1 MNILIAGAGKVGYN
15 LAKALCSKHNVVI
28 IDKNEK
34 ALEMVKESLDVL
46 TICADLRDSRAYM
59 GLEEK
64 FDFFIAITNNDEIN
78 LISTIVIENLTEI
91 ENIIVRLT
99 NTSYIST
106 NFQNKLNINRLVYP
120 YKLSA
125 TAVAKLIEFPKANNI
140 KEFPFNDFILISLN
154 VQNPEIDK
162 VSAINTEDVLVIG
175 AQRGE
180 DFIFLT
186 EEDTVEE
193 DDLLYI
199 FGEKNKL
206 NQIINKLDT
215 VSPDNIQ
222 NVLIYGA
229 NPLGIEIAKILTSFN
244 LNVKILEKD
253 EETATKAA
261 EILGEE
267 AMVINSSYEDE
278 EMLIN
283 EGLQYSDIA
292 IAASLKDESNI
303 IKSLQAKKL
312 GIKKIITIN
321 NNLSYYSLMHSLKLS
336 TIRGP
341 KIAAYYEILEE
352 IDSRLLIYERF
363 FLGAKG
369 KIFIKQI
376 HQDKTVLPP
385 KENTKT
391 LIIRDE
397 KIQELK
403 EKTSLLTNDIVLE
416 FNFSGNRKWIETL

>member
-1 MNILIAGAGKVGYN
+1 MNILIGGAGKVGYN
-15 LAKALCSKHNVVI
+15 VAKALSNKHNVVI

-34 ALEMVKESLDVL
+34 ALEMLKETLDVL

-64 FDFFIAITNNDEIN
+64 FDFFIAVTNNDEIN
-78 LISTIVIENLTEI
+78 LISTIVTENILDIENT
-91 ENIIVRLT
+91 IVRLT

-106 NFQNKLNINRLVYP
+106 NFQKLNINRLIFP

-140 KEFPFNDFILISLN
+140 KEFPFNDFILVSLN
-154 VQNPEIDK
+154 VKTPVIDK
-162 VSAINTEDVLVIG
+162 VSAINSDNIIVIG

-180 DFIFLT
+180 EFIFLS
-186 EEDTVEE
+186 EDDYVEE
-193 DDLLYI
+193 EDLLYI
-199 FGEKNKL
+199 FGEKEKL
-206 NQIINKLDT
+206 KDIINKLDT
-215 VSPDNIQ
+215 ISPEYIQ

-229 NPLGIEIAKILTSFN
+229 NPLGIEIAKILVSFN

-253 EETATKAA
+253 EEQATKAA
-261 EILGEE
+261 ELLGED

-278 EMLIN
+278 EMIIN
-283 EGLQYSDIA
+283 EGLHYSDIA

-321 NNLSYYSLMHSLKLS
+321 NNLNYYSLMHSLKLS

-369 KIFIKQI
+369 KIFIKQVF
-376 HQDKTVLPP
+376 QSKKVTPP
-385 KENTKT
+385 KENSKT
-391 LIIRDE
+391 IIVRNDQ
-397 KIQELK
+397 IIELK
-403 EKTSLLTNDIVLE
+403 EKMELLPNDIVLE

>member
-15 LAKALCSKHNVVI
+15 LAKALSNKHNVVI

-34 ALEMVKESLDVL
+34 ALEMLKETLDVL
-46 TICADLRDSRAYM
+46 TICADIRDARAYM
-59 GLEEK
+59 GLKEN
-64 FDFFIAITNNDEIN
+64 FDFFIVVTNNDEIN
-78 LISTIVIENLTEI
+78 LISTIVTENMLEI
-91 ENIIVRLT
+91 ENTIVRLT

-106 NFQNKLNINRLVYP
+106 NFQKLNINRLIFP

-125 TAVAKLIEFPKANNI
+125 TAVAKLIEIPKANNI
-140 KEFPFNDFILISLN
+140 KEFPFNDFILISLT
-154 VQNPEIDK
+154 VKNPQIDR
-162 VSAINTEDVLVIG
+162 VSAINTDDVIAIG

-180 DFIFLT
+180 EFIFLN
-186 EEDTVEE
+186 EEDIIEE
-193 DDLLYI
+193 EDLLYI
-199 FGEKNKL
+199 FGNKEKLKL
-206 NQIINKLDT
+206 IINSLDT
-215 VSPDNIQ
+215 VSPEEIQ

-229 NPLGIEIAKILTSFN
+229 NPLGIEIAKILSAMDV
-244 LNVKILEKD
+244 NVKILEKD
-253 EETATKAA
+253 EDEAEKAA
-261 EILGEE
+261 EILGEDV
-267 AMVINSSYEDE
+267 MIINSSYEDE
-278 EMLIN
+278 EMVLN
-283 EGLQYSDIA
+283 EGLQHSDIA
-292 IAASLKDESNI
+292 ITASLKDESNI

-321 NNLSYYSLMHSLKLS
+321 NNLNYYSLMHSLKLS

-376 HQDKTVLPP
+376 FNEKEVAPP

-391 LIIRDE
+391 IIIRDN
-397 KIQELK
+397 KIIELK
-403 EKTSLLTNDIVLE
+403 EKTKLEPNDIVME
-416 FNFSGNRKWIETL
+416 FNFSGNRAWIETL

>member
-15 LAKALCSKHNVVI
+15 VAKALSHKHNVVI

-34 ALEMVKESLDVL
+34 ALEILKETLDVM

-64 FDFFIAITNNDEIN
+64 FDFFIAVTNNDEIN
-78 LISTIVIENLTEI
+78 LISTIVTENLIDIENT
-91 ENIIVRLT
+91 IVRLT

-106 NFQNKLNINRLVYP
+106 NFQKLNINRLIFP

-140 KEFPFNDFILISLN
+140 KEFPFNDFILLSLT
-154 VQNPEIDK
+154 VQKPEIDK
-162 VSAINTEDVLVIG
+162 VSAINDEDVIVIG
-175 AQRGE
+175 VQRGE
-180 DFIFLT
+180 EFLFLN
-186 EEDTVEE
+186 EEDYIEE
-193 DDLLYI
+193 EDLLYI
-199 FGEKNKL
+199 LGEKEKL
-206 NQIINKLDT
+206 KNIINKLDT
-215 VSPDNIQ
+215 VSPEVIQ

-229 NPLGIEIAKILTSFN
+229 NPLGIEIAKILISFN

-253 EETATKAA
+253 EAQATIAA
-261 EILGEE
+261 ELLGEE

-278 EMLIN
+278 EMIIN
-283 EGLQYSDIA
+283 EGLHYSDIA

-321 NNLSYYSLMHSLKLS
+321 NNLNYYSLMHSLKLS

-376 HQDKTVLPP
+376 FQPKKVTPP
-385 KENTKT
+385 KENNKT
-391 LIIRDE
+391 LIIRNDR
-397 KIQELK
+397 IIELK
-403 EKTSLLTNDIVLE
+403 DKMELEPNDIVME
-416 FNFSGNRKWIETL
+416 FNFSGNRKWIEAL

>member
-15 LAKALCSKHNVVI
+15 LAKALSNKHNVVI

-34 ALEMVKESLDVL
+34 ALEILKETLDVL
-46 TICADLRDSRAYM
+46 TICADLRDARAYM
-59 GLEEK
+59 GLEEN
-64 FDFFIAITNNDEIN
+64 FDFFIAVTNNDEIN
-78 LISTIVIENLTEI
+78 LISTIVTENMLEI
-91 ENIIVRLT
+91 ENTIVRLT

-106 NFQNKLNINRLVYP
+106 NFQKLNINRLIFP

-125 TAVAKLIEFPKANNI
+125 TAVAKLIEIPKANNI
-140 KEFPFNDFILISLN
+140 KEFPFNDFILISLT
-154 VQNPEIDK
+154 VKNPEIDR
-162 VSAINTEDVLVIG
+162 VSAINTDDVIVIG
-175 AQRGE
+175 AQRSEEFFFLNE
-180 DFIFLT
+180 DDTI
-186 EEDTVEE
+186 EEE
-193 DDLLYI
+193 DLLYI
-199 FGEKNKL
+199 FGEKEKL
-206 NQIINKLDT
+206 KSIINSLDT
-215 VSPDNIQ
+215 ISPKNIK

-229 NPLGIEIAKILTSFN
+229 NPLGIEIAKILSAMD

-253 EETATKAA
+253 EDEAERAA
-261 EILGEE
+261 EILGEDV
-267 AMVINSSYEDE
+267 MVINSSYEDE
-278 EMLIN
+278 EMILN
-283 EGLQYSDIA
+283 EGLQHSDIA
-292 IAASLKDESNI
+292 ITASLKDESNI

-321 NNLSYYSLMHSLKLS
+321 NNLNYYSLMHSLKLS

-376 HQDKTVLPP
+376 FNEKEVTPP
-385 KENTKT
+385 KENAKT
-391 LIIRDE
+391 LIIRND
-397 KIQELK
+397 KIIELK
-403 EKTSLLTNDIVLE
+403 NKTKLEPNDIIME

>member
-15 LAKALCSKHNVVI
+15 IAKALSNKHNVVI

-34 ALEMVKESLDVL
+34 ALEMLKETLDVL
-46 TICADLRDSRAYM
+46 TICADLRDARAYM

-64 FDFFIAITNNDEIN
+64 FDFFIAVTNNDEIN
-78 LISTIVIENLTEI
+78 LISTIVTENILDIENT
-91 ENIIVRLT
+91 IVRLT

-106 NFQNKLNINRLVYP
+106 NFQKLNISRLIFP

-140 KEFPFNDFILISLN
+140 KEFPFNDFILVSLN
-154 VQNPEIDK
+154 VKSPEIDK
-162 VSAINTEDVLVIG
+162 VSAINREDIIVIG

-180 DFIFLT
+180 EFVFLN
-186 EEDTVEE
+186 EEDYIEE

-199 FGEKNKL
+199 FGEKEKL
-206 NQIINKLDT
+206 KEIINKLDT
-215 VSPDNIQ
+215 VSPEHIQ

-229 NPLGIEIAKILTSFN
+229 NPLGIEIAKILISFN
-244 LNVKILEKD
+244 LNVKLLEKD
-253 EETATKAA
+253 EEQATKAA
-261 EILGEE
+261 ELLGED

-278 EMLIN
+278 EMIIN

-292 IAASLKDESNI
+292 ITASLKDESNI

-321 NNLSYYSLMHSLKLS
+321 NNLNYYSLMHSLKLS

-376 HQDKTVLPP
+376 FQPKKVSPP
-385 KENTKT
+385 KENSKT
-391 LIIRDE
+391 IIIRNDM
-397 KIQELK
+397 IIELK
-403 EKTSLLTNDIVLE
+403 EKTELQPNDIVLE
-416 FNFSGNRKWIETL
+416 FNFSGNRKWIEAL

>member
-1 MNILIAGAGKVGYN
+1 MNILIGGAGKVGYN
-15 LAKALCSKHNVVI
+15 IAKTLSPKHNVVI
-28 IDKNEK
+28 IDKNEN
-34 ALEMVKESLDVL
+34 ALETLKESLDVL
-46 TICADLRDSRAYM
+46 TICADLRDARAYM
-59 GLEEK
+59 GLEKK
-64 FDFFIAITNNDEIN
+64 FDFFITVTNHDEIN
-78 LISTIVIENLTEI
+78 LISTIVTENILDIENT
-91 ENIIVRLT
+91 IVRLT

-106 NFQNKLNINRLVYP
+106 NFQKLNINRLVFP

-140 KEFPFNDFILISLN
+140 KEFPFNDFILLSLN
-154 VQNPEIDK
+154 VKTPQLDK
-162 VSAINTEDVLVIG
+162 VSLINSTDIIVIG

-180 DFIFLT
+180 EFIFLN
-186 EEDTVEE
+186 ENDTIEE

-199 FGEKNKL
+199 FGDREKLKK
-206 NQIINKLDT
+206 IINKLDT
-215 VSPDNIQ
+215 VSPESIQ

-229 NPLGIEIAKILTSFN
+229 NPLGIEITKILTSFN
-244 LNVKILEKD
+244 LNVKLLEKD
-253 EETATKAA
+253 QNLATKAA
-261 EILGEE
+261 EMIGED
-267 AMVINSSYEDE
+267 AMVINSSYEGE

-283 EGLQYSDIA
+283 EGLNYSDIA
-292 IAASLKDESNI
+292 ITASLKDESNI

-321 NNLSYYSLMHSLKLS
+321 NNLNYYSLMHSLKLS

-369 KIFIKQI
+369 KIFIKQVL
-376 HQDKTVLPP
+376 HSKTITPP

-391 LIIRDE
+391 LIIRNDT
-397 KIQELK
+397 IIELK
-403 EKTSLLTNDIVLE
+403 DKTDLQPNDIVLE
-416 FNFSGNRKWIETL
+416 FNFSGNRKWIESL

>member
-15 LAKALCSKHNVVI
+15 LAKALCLKHNVVI

-34 ALEMVKESLDVL
+34 ALENLKETLDVM

-59 GLEEK
+59 GFEEK
-64 FDFFIAITNNDEIN
+64 FDFFIAVTNNDEIN
-78 LISTIVIENLTEI
+78 LISTVVTDGLIDIENT
-91 ENIIVRLT
+91 IVRLT

-106 NFQNKLNINRLVYP
+106 NFQKLKINRLVYP

-125 TAVAKLIEFPKANNI
+125 SAVAKLINYPKANNI
-140 KEFPFNDFILISLN
+140 KEFPFNDFILVS
-154 VQNPEIDK
+154 VTVKSPEITN
-162 VSAINTEDVLVIG
+162 VSEINGEDVTVIG
-175 AQRGE
+175 VQRDE
-180 DFIFLT
+180 EFIFLD
-186 EEDTVEE
+186 ENSEIKE

-199 FGEKNKL
+199 FGNKEKIKEIMNR
-206 NQIINKLDT
+206 IDT
-215 VSPDNIQ
+215 ISPQKIQ

-229 NPLGIEIAKILTSFN
+229 NPLGIEIAKILVSYS

-253 EETATKAA
+253 ETQAHIAA
-261 EILGEE
+261 ETLGEK

-283 EGLQYSDIA
+283 EGLNRSDIA
-292 IAASLKDESNI
+292 ITASLKDEGNI

-312 GIKKIITIN
+312 GIKKVITIN
-321 NNLSYYSLMHSLKLS
+321 NNLNYYSLMHSLKLS

-352 IDSRLLIYERF
+352 IDSRLLVYERF

-376 HQDKTVLPP
+376 FKEKKVSPP
-385 KENTKT
+385 KENNKT
-391 LIIRDE
+391 LIIRNN
-397 KIQELK
+397 KIIHLK
-403 EKTSLLTNDIVLE
+403 EKTELLPNDIVME

>member
-15 LAKALCSKHNVVI
+15 IAKALSHKHNVVI

-34 ALEMVKESLDVL
+34 ALEMLKETLDVL

-59 GLEEK
+59 GLEKK
-64 FDFFIAITNNDEIN
+64 FDFFIAVTNNDEIN
-78 LISTIVIENLTEI
+78 LISTIVTENILDIENT
-91 ENIIVRLT
+91 IVRLT

-106 NFQNKLNINRLVYP
+106 NFQKLNINRLIFP

-140 KEFPFNDFILISLN
+140 KEFPFNDFILASLN
-154 VQNPEIDK
+154 VKNPEIDK
-162 VSAINTEDVLVIG
+162 VSAINSDDIIVIG

-180 DFIFLT
+180 EFIFLDEDDFI
-186 EEDTVEE
+186 EEE
-193 DDLLYI
+193 DLLYI
-199 FGEKNKL
+199 FGEKEKL
-206 NQIINKLDT
+206 KEIINKLDT
-215 VSPDNIQ
+215 VSPEHIQ

-229 NPLGIEIAKILTSFN
+229 NPLGIEIAKILTAFS
-244 LNVKILEKD
+244 LNVKLLEKD
-253 EETATKAA
+253 EELATRAA
-261 EILGEE
+261 ELLGED

-278 EMLIN
+278 EMIIN
-283 EGLQYSDIA
+283 EGLHYSDIA

-321 NNLSYYSLMHSLKLS
+321 NNLNYYSLMHSLKLS

-369 KIFIKQI
+369 KIFIKQVF
-376 HQDKTVLPP
+376 QPKKVNPP
-385 KENTKT
+385 KENSKT
-391 LIIRDE
+391 IILRNDRII
-397 KIQELK
+397 KIKNKTEL
-403 EKTSLLTNDIVLE
+403 LPNDIVLE
-416 FNFSGNRKWIETL
+416 FNFSGNRKWIESL